1 MIAHLFL
8 RRIELYC
15 LVSGGVGRHAFDLGD
30 RRQLVLPVASTIL
43 ADRDGQSSRPP
54 ANSCAGH
61 RLCRYTVWANSI
73 DTPTDSHKDH
83 YVNWAEYQPQAL
95 HVGNQ
100 DPLRRRLALFTPHFP
115 QIGAAESPW
124 RCCWPVGAS
133 ASAARSVLWP
143 VNAVNWQPCPNGRA
157 SATGGRQKR
166 SAS

>member
-73 DTPTDSHKDH
+73 DTPTDSHKVH
-83 YVNWAEYQPQAL
+83 YVNQVSDAL
-95 HVGNQ
+95 MKAIGDTISVA
-100 DPLRRRLALFTPHFP
+100 LLAAL
-115 QIGAAESPW
+115 
-124 RCCWPVGAS
+124 
-133 ASAARSVLWP
+133 SAA
-143 VNAVNWQPCPNGRA
+143 
-157 SATGGRQKR
+157 
-166 SAS
+166 

>member
-73 DTPTDSHKDH
+73 DTPTDSHNCH
-83 YVNWAEYQPQAL
+83 YVNHSVREIRSPARWRFSSARF
-95 HVGNQ
+95 
-100 DPLRRRLALFTPHFP
+100 DPP
-115 QIGAAESPW
+115 
-124 RCCWPVGAS
+124 
-133 ASAARSVLWP
+133 
-143 VNAVNWQPCPNGRA
+143 
-157 SATGGRQKR
+157 
-166 SAS
+166 